1 MCTAGDAPACTLS
14 ADAANG
20 LKNGGIPMRK
30 WIPLL
35 LLFSLNAWAISAY
48 ELAQKT
54 DAALSGFHDAV
65 SEMKMTLINANG
77 QTRDRTMLMKV
88 LEGKAGDK
96 SLMEF
101 LTPADVKGTKFLNY
115 EHFDRDDDQWLYLP
129 ALKRVK
135 RIASRNKSGSFM
147 GSEFSYEDL
156 GAFNIEKYTYDGD
169 AETVELEGKS
179 YYKTVRIPK
188 EKESGYTKQV
198 SWIDPETYVIIQV
211 DYYDRKKALLKTA
224 RFSDYRNVNGVWR
237 IGRIVMTNHQNDKKT
252 ILVWEN
258 EKIGT
263 GLTDKDFHQRVL
275 KQ

>member
-1 MCTAGDAPACTLS
+1 MKS
-14 ADAANG
+14 
-20 LKNGGIPMRK
+20 
-30 WIPLL
+30 LL
-35 LLFSLNAWAISAY
+35 LILMFVQGIWAATAFEI
-48 ELAQKT
+48 AQKT

-77 QTRDRTMLMKV
+77 QTRERTMLMKV
-88 LEGKAGDK
+88 LEGDEGDK

-156 GAFNIEKYTYDGD
+156 GAFNIEKYTYGDSAEKVDLDGKP
-169 AETVELEGKS
+169 AF
-179 YYKTVRIPK
+179 KTVRFPK
-188 EKESGYTKQV
+188 EKDSGYTKQV
-198 SWIDPETYVIIQV
+198 SWTDPDTYVILRV

-224 RFSDYRNVNGVWR
+224 VFSDYRKVEGTTWR
-237 IGRIVMTNHQNDKKT
+237 IGKIVMTNHQNDKKT

-258 EKIGT
+258 EKTNT
-263 GLTDKDFHQRVL
+263 GLTDRDFNKQVL